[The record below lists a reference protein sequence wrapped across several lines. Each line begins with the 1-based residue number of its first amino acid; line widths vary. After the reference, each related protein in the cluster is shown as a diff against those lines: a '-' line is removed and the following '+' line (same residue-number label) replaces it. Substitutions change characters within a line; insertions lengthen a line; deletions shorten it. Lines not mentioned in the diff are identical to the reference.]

1 MHLCGVDETKRFELS
16 TEIKN
21 ILKQVHPKMVSTKH
35 KIMYALKNKVQLI
48 GNLGNAPEVRNT
60 ENGKNWFVFPS
71 PPMKVIAMRMA
82 KK

>member
-1 MHLCGVDETKRFELS
+1 
-16 TEIKN
+16 
-21 ILKQVHPKMVSTKH
+21 MVSTKL
-35 KIMYALKNKVQLI
+35 KVMNALKNKVQLI

-71 PPMKVIAMRMA
+71 PPMKLIAMQKV